1 MIQTGDAKSSS
12 QTEFDRTFQG
22 YHDQTSPLRP
32 LVNQLRLVNEILAEG
47 RKYIFG
53 ETEGRDFWNGPKTT
67 RLLQVMRQQKELVRD
82 LTQIR
87 SRVNASMS
95 EQDANDGGKAVSRH
109 ANGPTTRKGRYNN

>member
-1 MIQTGDAKSSS
+1 
-12 QTEFDRTFQG
+12 
-22 YHDQTSPLRP
+22 
-32 LVNQLRLVNEILAEG
+32 
-47 RKYIFG
+47 
-53 ETEGRDFWNGPKTT
+53 
-67 RLLQVMRQQKELVRD
+67 MRQQKELVRD